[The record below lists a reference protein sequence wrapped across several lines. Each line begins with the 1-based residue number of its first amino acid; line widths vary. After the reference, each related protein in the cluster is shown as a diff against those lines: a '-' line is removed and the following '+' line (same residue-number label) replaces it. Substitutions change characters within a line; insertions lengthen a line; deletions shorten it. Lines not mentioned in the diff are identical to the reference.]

1 MKHLPGETI
10 ARLLDGELGRIEAAE
25 AIAHLRGC
33 SRCRAVAEELRLGN
47 AAFSAGRQTGD
58 RPTPPGPECP
68 SEAILLAYADGSLRS
83 TEERGRLAAHLS
95 TCERC
100 SRRAGEASSSLRL
113 LDEAAR
119 AGAGPLPAHLEEM
132 VRDRFFPRDRFLGR
146 VVARLKEILDG
157 GGSWLG
163 YTALPETGWGGNVQA
178 TFISPL
184 VRESSGPDYLQTG
197 AGAPCAMAPA
207 EARGGEPRTAP
218 RPAGR
223 KKRRD
228 APERPK
234 PPGLRELRFRAGTG
248 GGVEASLTIVDG
260 EGRPL
265 AGATV
270 EIEQKGRTVSA
281 SATDRNGRARFG
293 GIARGR
299 YRLRIRHGPGA
310 YLELD
315 LA

>member
-10 ARLLDGELGRIEAAE
+10 ARLLDGELARIEAAE

-33 SRCRAVAEELRLGN
+33 SRCRAAAEELRLGN
-47 AAFSAGRQTGD
+47 AAFSAGRQTGG
-58 RPTPPGPECP
+58 RPTPPGPDCP

-83 TEERGRLAAHLS
+83 PEERGRLAAHLS

-132 VRDRFFPRDRFLGR
+132 VRDRFFPRDRCIGR
-146 VVARLKEILDG
+146 VVARLKEILEG

-163 YTALPETGWGGNVQA
+163 YTALPATGWGGNVQA
-178 TFISPL
+178 TIISPL
-184 VRESSGPDYLQTG
+184 VRESSGPDYLQTD
-197 AGAPCAMAPA
+197 AGGPCAMAPA
-207 EARGGEPRTAP
+207 DAP

-223 KKRRD
+223 KKRPA

-234 PPGLRELRFRAGTG
+234 PPGLRELRFRAGPG

-270 EIEQKGRTVSA
+270 EIEQKGRPVST